1 MYCRLGPPR
10 RHEREPEQDLH
21 VELDLL
27 LWCSCQYVIKL
38 QGKQSVNIYLHLPVR
53 TVYISGGKGD
63 ILVCVCPK
71 ENIVALH
78 FFPSPYCHECELHMG
93 ASRPNDVTV
102 AMKGRWTI

>member
-1 MYCRLGPPR
+1 MYCRLGPPQ

-63 ILVCVCPK
+63 ILVRVCRTVSKNMEKCKKLIKIPK
-71 ENIVALH
+71 WN
-78 FFPSPYCHECELHMG
+78 
-93 ASRPNDVTV
+93 
-102 AMKGRWTI
+102 